1 MKTKRTSLMNVIF
14 RWLAILPLGAIVL
27 AVVPSC
33 KGKTSPSESTSKE
46 IAMKNSDSMVVR
58 GQQITDDAPPPPPP
72 PPPLPYNIT
81 NGDTVW
87 FRVDEFPVYPGSST
101 AMYKFIN
108 QTITYPEA
116 SKKKKI
122 QGRVVVGF
130 ILTKECKV
138 TDARIITGIAPDCDQ
153 EALRVVNSLPQFE
166 KPALVKG
173 RPVAY
178 HFTLPVH
185 YTLN

>member
-27 AVVPSC
+27 AAVPSC
-33 KGKTSPSESTSKE
+33 KGKTSPSESTS
-46 IAMKNSDSMVVR
+46 
-58 GQQITDDAPPPPPP
+58 PPP

-185 YTLN
+185 YTLK